1 MRECMRSVAVLEA
14 DRVQIV
20 DDVPIPKPEDY
31 EALVRVHACGFCNGT
46 DFQIIRGTLPA
57 HEGMQPF
64 PTLLGHEGAGEV
76 VELGPKVRH
85 IQVGDRFLHPNL
97 RSEPGNGYTKTYG
110 GMSEYG
116 LVVDYQAMREDG
128 YQGPLPFSGK
138 CAKVPRTFA
147 YTDIAMLLSLSESL
161 SAAKNFGVG
170 PGTRALVY
178 GAGPMG
184 MALMKYMRMLGAAE
198 IVAVDRLDDRLERA
212 GRLCGIDRS
221 INGAREDVREALAG
235 RQFDVA
241 VDAVGASG
249 ILLEASSVLQPG
261 GRVGSMGV
269 LRQGDTCVD
278 IPRLKNNTMI
288 QLLNLPQGEYA
299 VMEENIRMIEE
310 GRIDPRQFYS
320 HVLPLEEIET
330 CLELVRRKEAL
341 KVILTMEPPAGQ

>member
-1 MRECMRSVAVLEA
+1 MERFMKSAAVLEA
-14 DRVQIV
+14 GRVQIV
-20 DDVPIPKPEDY
+20 EDVPIPRPEGY

-46 DFQIIRGTLPA
+46 DFQIINGTLPA

-76 VELGPKVRH
+76 VELGPRARH
-85 IQVGDRFLHPNL
+85 IRLGDRFLHPNL
-97 RSEPGNGYTKTYG
+97 RSDPGNGYSKTYG

-128 YQGPLPFSGK
+128 YEGPLPFSGK
-138 CAKVPRTFA
+138 CAKVPRTWE

-161 SAAKNFGVG
+161 SAAKNFAVG
-170 PGTRALVY
+170 SGTRVLVY

-184 MALMKYMRMLGAAE
+184 LALMKYMRLLGAKE
-198 IVAVDRLDDRLERA
+198 IVAVDRLDGRLERA
-212 GRLCGIDRS
+212 GRICGVDRAV
-221 INGAREDVREALAG
+221 NTAREDLRAALGG
-235 RQFDVA
+235 RRFDVA
-241 VDAVGASG
+241 VDAVGASE
-249 ILLEASSVLQPG
+249 ILLEASSFLKPG

-269 LRQGDTCVD
+269 LRRGDTRVD
-278 IPRLKNNTMI
+278 ITRLKNNTMI
-288 QLLNLPQGEYA
+288 QLLNLPDGEYA

-320 HVLPLEEIET
+320 HVLPLEEIGT

-341 KVILTMEPPAGQ
+341 KVILTMRPPA